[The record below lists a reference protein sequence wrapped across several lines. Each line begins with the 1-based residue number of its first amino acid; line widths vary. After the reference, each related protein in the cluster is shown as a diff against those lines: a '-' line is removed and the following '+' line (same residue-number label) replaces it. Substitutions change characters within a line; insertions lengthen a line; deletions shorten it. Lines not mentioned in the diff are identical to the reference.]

1 VKFWELYRI
10 VSRRKRLVAAL
21 VGAALVSIY
30 ATTATNTPYY
40 KAAAH
45 IMPSNAALYRP
56 ILPSPSLGVAGPVGE
71 RQTDS
76 QLPNLMSLVTSREV
90 ADRAVRAAGLDDDPD
105 SLRDRIEVRTAPNP
119 GARSRQDAGTDI
131 IEILVKD
138 REPMRAVR
146 TVNCLARV
154 FADFYQEIS
163 HQEAAENR
171 RFLESELVHA
181 EGRLDE
187 AGERLKSFKRA
198 NRIAS
203 VNDTTDAAMAGL
215 RQAVAARDAARADL
229 ADAQAKL
236 REIDSQMR
244 KVGATRTIEE
254 GTSNTPMVQELET
267 QLAQLTRQLN
277 DAKGKYEDVHPQV
290 VALKDSIDQVRR
302 RLQEERG
309 KLKTSVSVVRNPVYE
324 SLLGERSRLAYERNG
339 LAARVAQLETAVARA
354 SGQVK
359 PGADVDLLA
368 LENEFQAARTAYTD
382 LTTQLNNARVNE
394 KETTATGAIRIVD
407 EAMRAEGPMGVSRW
421 AYLLLGAVLSL
432 IVGTGLAIT
441 LESLD
446 NRIKTNLDVERL
458 LGLPVTALIPKSI
471 GSTDSGLARTVYAN
485 PLSPVAE
492 AYRFL
497 RTDFLLSARAVG
509 AKAVMVATAKPGQGG
524 TSTIANLGISLAQDG
539 KRVILV
545 DADMRRPSLHRI
557 FKVENDFG
565 LSDVLSNEKDLD
577 DVILS
582 TEVDNLLII
591 PSGSSPSNPS
601 ELLGSGR
608 MRMLVQKLTEHADYV
623 LFDTPSAIAFT
634 DAAVLSQVVDG
645 VILVVRAQQVPRG
658 AELQVRNLL
667 NKANATILGVVLND
681 VQPEAVD
688 SYYFYS
694 HYYPDTGGKRQ
705 ILLPGAADNRS
716 LPPKEGPG

>member
-1 VKFWELYRI
+1 MRFWELYRI
-10 VSRRKRLVAAL
+10 VSRRRWLVAAL
-21 VGAALVSIY
+21 VGVTLVSVY
-30 ATTATNTPYY
+30 AITASDAPYY
-40 KAAAH
+40 KAAAQ
-45 IMPSNAALYRP
+45 IMPSDTALYRP
-56 ILPSPSLGVAGPVGE
+56 ILPSPSASAAGPPGE

-76 QLPNLMSLVTSREV
+76 QLPNLMSLLTSREV
-90 ADRAVRAAGLDDDPD
+90 AERTIRAAGLEDDPD
-105 SLRDRIEVRTAPNP
+105 ALRRRIEVRTAPNP
-119 GARSRQDAGTDI
+119 GAQSRQDVGTDI
-131 IEILVKD
+131 IEIFVKD
-138 REPMRAVR
+138 GDPTRAVR
-146 TVNCLARV
+146 TVNCLAHV
-154 FADFYQEIS
+154 FANFYQEIS

-181 EGRLDE
+181 KDRLDS
-187 AGERLKSFKRA
+187 ASERLKSFKRA
-198 NRIAS
+198 NRITS
-203 VNDTTDAAMAGL
+203 VNDTTDAAVASL
-215 RQAVAARDAARADL
+215 RQAMAARDAARADL

-236 REIDSQMR
+236 REVEGQMR
-244 KVGATRTIEE
+244 SVGATRTIEE

-277 DAKGKYEDVHPQV
+277 DARAKYEDTHPQV
-290 VALKDSIDQVRR
+290 IALENSIEEVRR

-324 SLLGERSRLAYERNG
+324 ALLQERSKLACEKDG
-339 LAARVAQLETAVARA
+339 LAARVAQLEAAVARA

-382 LTTQLNNARVNE
+382 LMAQLNNARLNE

-407 EAMRAEGPMGVSRW
+407 EAMRAEGPIGVNRW
-421 AYLLLGAVLSL
+421 TYLVLGALLSL

-458 LGLPVTALIPKSI
+458 LGLPVTALIPRCI
-471 GSTDSGLARTVYAN
+471 GSTDSGLARTVYAD

-524 TSTIANLGISLAQDG
+524 TSTVANLGISLAQDG

-557 FKVENDFG
+557 FKVPNDFG
-565 LSDVLSNEKDLD
+565 LSSILSNEKDLD
-577 DVILS
+577 EVIFG
-582 TEVDNLLII
+582 TEVDNLLVI

-634 DAAVLSQVVDG
+634 DAVVLSQVVDG
-645 VILVVRAQQVPRG
+645 VMLVVRAQQVPRG

-667 NKANATILGVVLND
+667 NKADATILGVVLND

-688 SYYFYS
+688 SCHFYS
-694 HYYPDTGGKRQ
+694 HYYPDVGGRQ
-705 ILLPGAADNRS
+705 RTPLRGAVGSRS
-716 LPPKEGPG
+716 LPPREESG